1 MQMGNK
7 VQFGPQTGDNYI
19 EHLKSKTKIPMQRN
33 GKGSFLLNVDFVN
46 GGSTSITVDSGA
58 EDSVCP
64 KSWGDQFQM
73 TEGKSINF
81 RDASGNKIPHFGER
95 KIKVVSPF

>member
-1 MQMGNK
+1 MGNR

-58 EDSVCP
+58 EESVCP
-64 KSWGDQFQM
+64 KDWGSQF
-73 TEGKSINF
+73 GIRPASRSLNLLN
-81 RDASGNKIPHFGER
+81 ASGGHIMHHGER
-95 KIKVVSPF
+95 SIQVEAPF

>member
-1 MQMGNK
+1 
-7 VQFGPQTGDNYI
+7 
-19 EHLKSKTKIPMQRN
+19 MQRN

-64 KSWGDQFQM
+64 KAWGEHFKM